1 MAIMVA
7 LLVKLGVVNVT
18 PVPPVIAAVLVI
30 EPLVPEVKLAVVFA
44 AMMPELATVP
54 FVPEAVRLTLEALDV
69 RAKALVTLVAPS
81 SVIDPVAFKG
91 AQVAVAP
98 RVLLARILPEL
109 LKLPTCRVLAAEPT
123 VIDTDDGPVA
133 AAL

>member
-1 MAIMVA
+1 MVA
-7 LLVKLGVVNVT
+7 LLVKLGVVIVM
-18 PVPPVIAAVLVI
+18 PVPPVIAAVLLI
-30 EPLVPEVKLAVVFA
+30 EPLVPEVKLAVVLA
-44 AMMPELATVP
+44 EMTPELTTVA
-54 FVPEAVRLTLEALDV
+54 FEAEAVRLTLEALDV

-98 RVLLARILPEL
+98 RALLARILPEL

-123 VIDTDDGPVA
+123 VIDTDDGPVT